1 MDGTHERYRICET
14 RNASSVIA
22 DRIIGHRGAAALAPE
37 NTLAGIRKASACGLK
52 WVELDLSLLGDST
65 PVLSHDHEF
74 DRCTNYSGS
83 LSRSTLNDL
92 LQIDAG
98 SWFSQEWHNEKLP
111 LLSDALLLCQALNLG
126 LNLELKPREGES
138 ELTAAAAFQM
148 ISVYW
153 HDPDK
158 LIISSFD
165 HQALSAYRALD
176 AQANIGLLYDYL
188 PERWHLQAAA
198 IQACSIHCDCN
209 AMTQADIQDVKASGY
224 DLYCYT
230 CNDPEQADRLFALG
244 VDGIFTDNPFIMTS
258 FNQPND
264 LHDNQQSP
272 VQPLP

>member
-37 NTLAGIRKASACGLK
+37 NTLAGIRKASACGLR
-52 WVELDLSLLGDST
+52 WIELDLSLLGDST

-83 LSRSTLNDL
+83 LSRSTLTDL

-111 LLSDALLLCQALNLG
+111 LLSDALF
-126 LNLELKPREGES
+126 
-138 ELTAAAAFQM
+138 AFQM

-244 VDGIFTDNPFIMTS
+244 VDGIFTDNPFIMAP

-264 LHDNQQSP
+264 LHDNQLSP
-272 VQPLP
+272 AQPLP